1 MNVPYHV
8 IIEEDQY
15 NKYAEYIDKSKLLIL
30 PKKYQDEYDVF
41 WDDDD
46 PRVGPGA
53 ARNFAWDHSI
63 ENGHEWHWVMDD
75 NIDKFDRYNNNLKI
89 QCNNGSVFY
98 IAEEFVLRYTNVA
111 QAGLNYAIFCPA
123 GDGRPPVKF
132 NTRIY
137 SCLLIRNDVPY
148 RWRGRYNE
156 DTDLSL
162 RMLKDGWCTIQFN
175 AFLAEKRATQT
186 VKGGNSAEFYD
197 DEGTKNKSQMLVD
210 MHPDVTTLT
219 KRWNRWHH
227 MVNYKPFENN
237 KPILINSDDETQSKI
252 TNSQSI
258 LFGKKINSQFVFKE
272 FSKDFI
278 SVGYNEYKIKSKLIG
293 SYNFYNIIAAISFG
307 LYFKIDIKSIINA
320 IENYTPKNNRSE
332 ILHIKD
338 KKIILDAYNANPTS
352 MKLAIDSFFK
362 LSGSKALILAD
373 MLELGVY
380 SKDEHQ
386 EIINHLEKENTG
398 KTYLVGEE
406 FYKLKSESNSI
417 SFYKT
422 KNELILEISNN
433 KILEKNILIKGSR
446 AMKMEELI
454 NLI

>member
-1 MNVPYHV
+1 MNT
-8 IIEEDQY
+8 DQLY
-15 NKYAEYIDKSKLLIL
+15 DIFLKSNGVSTDTRSIKKGSLFFSLKGKNFDGNDYALEAINKGAKYAVIDNNKL
-30 PKKYQDEYDVF
+30 KN
-41 WDDDD
+41 
-46 PRVGPGA
+46 
-53 ARNFAWDHSI
+53 RNFIRVNDVLTSLQLLSAFHRTKLKNTTIIALTGSNGKTTTKELIHSVLS
-63 ENGHEWHWVMDD
+63 EKYKTVSTLGNL
-75 NIDKFDRYNNNLKI
+75 NNHIGVPLSLLKI
-89 QCNNGSVFY
+89 NKDSNFAVIEMGANHIGE
-98 IAEEFVLRYTNVA
+98 IAFL
-111 QAGLNYAIFCPA
+111 
-123 GDGRPPVKF
+123 
-132 NTRIY
+132 
-137 SCLLIRNDVPY
+137 
-148 RWRGRYNE
+148 
-156 DTDLSL
+156 TDL
-162 RMLKDGWCTIQFN
+162 
-175 AFLAEKRATQT
+175 
-186 VKGGNSAEFYD
+186 VKPDYGYITNFGKAHLEGFGGIKGVIKGKTELYNW
-197 DEGTKNKSQMLVD
+197 LI
-210 MHPDVTTLT
+210 
-219 KRWNRWHH
+219 
-227 MVNYKPFENN
+227 ENN
-237 KPILINSDDETQSKI
+237 KPILINSDDETQSKF

-422 KNELILEISNN
+422 KNELILEISNS

>member
-1 MNVPYHV
+1 MNT
-8 IIEEDQY
+8 DQLY
-15 NKYAEYIDKSKLLIL
+15 DIFLKSNGVSTDTRSIKKGSLFFSLKGKNFDGNDYALEAINKGAKYAVIDNNKLKNPNFIRVNDVLTSLQLLSAFHRTKLKNTTIIALTGSNGKTTTKELIHSVL
-30 PKKYQDEYDVF
+30 SEKYKTVSTLGNLNNHIGVPLSLLKINKDS
-41 WDDDD
+41 
-46 PRVGPGA
+46 
-53 ARNFAWDHSI
+53 NFAVI
-63 ENGHEWHWVMDD
+63 EMGANHIGE
-75 NIDKFDRYNNNLKI
+75 
-89 QCNNGSVFY
+89 
-98 IAEEFVLRYTNVA
+98 IAFL
-111 QAGLNYAIFCPA
+111 
-123 GDGRPPVKF
+123 
-132 NTRIY
+132 
-137 SCLLIRNDVPY
+137 
-148 RWRGRYNE
+148 
-156 DTDLSL
+156 TDL
-162 RMLKDGWCTIQFN
+162 
-175 AFLAEKRATQT
+175 
-186 VKGGNSAEFYD
+186 VKPDYGYITNFGKAHLEGFGGIKGVIKGKTELYNW
-197 DEGTKNKSQMLVD
+197 LI
-210 MHPDVTTLT
+210 
-219 KRWNRWHH
+219 
-227 MVNYKPFENN
+227 ENN
-237 KPILINSDDETQSKI
+237 KPILINSDDETQSKF

-422 KNELILEISNN
+422 KNELILEISNS

>member
-1 MNVPYHV
+1 MNTDRLYDIFLKSNGVSTDTRSIKKGSLFFSLKGKNFDGNDYALEA
-8 IIEEDQY
+8 I
-15 NKYAEYIDKSKLLIL
+15 NKGAKYAVIDNNKLKNPNFIRVNDVLTSLQLLSAFHRTKLKNTTIIALTGSNGKTTTKELIHSVL
-30 PKKYQDEYDVF
+30 SEKYKTVSTLGNLNNHIGVPLSLLKINKDS
-41 WDDDD
+41 
-46 PRVGPGA
+46 
-53 ARNFAWDHSI
+53 NFAVI
-63 ENGHEWHWVMDD
+63 EMGANHIGE
-75 NIDKFDRYNNNLKI
+75 
-89 QCNNGSVFY
+89 
-98 IAEEFVLRYTNVA
+98 IAFL
-111 QAGLNYAIFCPA
+111 
-123 GDGRPPVKF
+123 
-132 NTRIY
+132 
-137 SCLLIRNDVPY
+137 
-148 RWRGRYNE
+148 
-156 DTDLSL
+156 TDL
-162 RMLKDGWCTIQFN
+162 
-175 AFLAEKRATQT
+175 
-186 VKGGNSAEFYD
+186 VKPDYGYITNFGKAHLEGFGGIKGVIKGKTELYNW
-197 DEGTKNKSQMLVD
+197 LI
-210 MHPDVTTLT
+210 
-219 KRWNRWHH
+219 
-227 MVNYKPFENN
+227 ENN
-237 KPILINSDDETQSKI
+237 KPILINSDDETQSKF

-422 KNELILEISNN
+422 KNELILEISNS

>member
-1 MNVPYHV
+1 MNTDRLYDIFLKSNGVSTDTRSIKKGSLFFSLKGKNFDGNDYALEA
-8 IIEEDQY
+8 I
-15 NKYAEYIDKSKLLIL
+15 NKGAKYAVIDNNKLKNPNFIRVNDVLTSLQLLSAFHRTKLENTTIIALTGSNGKTTTKELIHSVL
-30 PKKYQDEYDVF
+30 SEKYKTVSTLGNLNNHIGVPLSLLKINKDS
-41 WDDDD
+41 
-46 PRVGPGA
+46 
-53 ARNFAWDHSI
+53 NFAVI
-63 ENGHEWHWVMDD
+63 EMGANHIGE
-75 NIDKFDRYNNNLKI
+75 
-89 QCNNGSVFY
+89 
-98 IAEEFVLRYTNVA
+98 IAFL
-111 QAGLNYAIFCPA
+111 
-123 GDGRPPVKF
+123 
-132 NTRIY
+132 
-137 SCLLIRNDVPY
+137 
-148 RWRGRYNE
+148 
-156 DTDLSL
+156 TDL
-162 RMLKDGWCTIQFN
+162 
-175 AFLAEKRATQT
+175 
-186 VKGGNSAEFYD
+186 VKPDYGYITNFGKAHLEGFGGIKGVIKGKTELYNW
-197 DEGTKNKSQMLVD
+197 LI
-210 MHPDVTTLT
+210 
-219 KRWNRWHH
+219 
-227 MVNYKPFENN
+227 ENN
-237 KPILINSDDETQSKI
+237 KPILINSDDETQSKF

-422 KNELILEISNN
+422 KNELILEISNS